1 MLTVAVINVEKAHIV
16 RNYLFLLTC
25 THRLTLRPSVFLIV
39 AFGWKCWPVAG
50 RCRVLFLKAENKLSR
65 TPQEVQ
71 GLNAV
76 SKLLPVSMQLS
87 FSFCSRVFTLVPVVP
102 LHRQPCSITIWLLI
116 FKNVTRN
123 FIQKGDKEFA
133 LSFVLKI
140 ERAHQK
146 WWMLLL

>member
-1 MLTVAVINVEKAHIV
+1 MLFSKT
-16 RNYLFLLTC
+16 
-25 THRLTLRPSVFLIV
+25 
-39 AFGWKCWPVAG
+39 
-50 RCRVLFLKAENKLSR
+50 ENKLSR

-87 FSFCSRVFTLVPVVP
+87 FFFCSRVSTLVPVVP

-140 ERAHQK
+140 EQALK
-146 WWMLLL
+146 